1 MKAEEIMRPLTAK
14 DIAGKIGCT
23 VQHIYKMAERNQLP
37 HYRIGTF
44 IRFPA
49 DVIETHILK
58 TPDK

>member
-14 DIAGKIGCT
+14 DIADKIGCT
-23 VQHIYKMAERNQLP
+23 VQHIYKMAEKGKIP
-37 HYRIGTF
+37 HYRIGAF

-49 DVIETHILK
+49 DVIETYILK

>member
-1 MKAEEIMRPLTAK
+1 MHNLAKPLTAK
-14 DIAGKIGCT
+14 EIAERIGCT
-23 VQHIYKMAERNQLP
+23 IQHIYKMAERNQLP

-58 TPDK
+58 TPEK

>member
-1 MKAEEIMRPLTAK
+1 MDNLAKPLTAK
-14 DIAGKIGCT
+14 EISQRIGCT

-49 DVIETHILK
+49 DVIETYILK